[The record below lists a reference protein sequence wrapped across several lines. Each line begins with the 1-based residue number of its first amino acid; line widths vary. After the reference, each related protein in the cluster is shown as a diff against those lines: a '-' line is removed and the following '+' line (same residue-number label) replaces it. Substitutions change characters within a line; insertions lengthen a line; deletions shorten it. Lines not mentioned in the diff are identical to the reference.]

1 MGITGTDVSKEAA
14 DMVLLDDNYATIVA
28 AVEEGRRIYDNI
40 RKFIRYTMTSNAGEI
55 WVMLLAPFLGMPLPL
70 LPLQILWVNLVTD
83 GLPGLALTVEP
94 AERDTMQRP
103 PHPPKESIFGRGM
116 WRDILVVGL
125 LMGLVSLGVGFFAW
139 QRGDPA
145 WQTMA
150 FTTLTMAQMGN
161 ALAVRSERY
170 TLWQIGVLSNRLIL
184 GAVLLTLVLQLAV
197 VYLPFFQNIFN
208 TLPLSAGDLA
218 ISLGCSVVVYLGIE
232 VYKMITHR

>member
-1 MGITGTDVSKEAA
+1 
-14 DMVLLDDNYATIVA
+14 
-28 AVEEGRRIYDNI
+28 
-40 RKFIRYTMTSNAGEI
+40 
-55 WVMLLAPFLGMPLPL
+55 
-70 LPLQILWVNLVTD
+70 
-83 GLPGLALTVEP
+83 
-94 AERDTMQRP
+94 MQRP
-103 PHPPKESIFGRGM
+103 PHPPKESVFGPRHVARYPRRRSADGS
-116 WRDILVVGL
+116 GF
-125 LMGLVSLGVGFFAW
+125 LGVGFFAW
-139 QRGDPA
+139 LRGDPA

-232 VYKMITHR
+232 VYKMITRR

>member
-1 MGITGTDVSKEAA
+1 
-14 DMVLLDDNYATIVA
+14 
-28 AVEEGRRIYDNI
+28 
-40 RKFIRYTMTSNAGEI
+40 
-55 WVMLLAPFLGMPLPL
+55 
-70 LPLQILWVNLVTD
+70 
-83 GLPGLALTVEP
+83 
-94 AERDTMQRP
+94 
-103 PHPPKESIFGRGM
+103 
-116 WRDILVVGL
+116 
-125 LMGLVSLGVGFFAW
+125 MGLVSLGVGFFAW
-139 QRGDPA
+139 LRGDPA

-232 VYKMITHR
+232 VYKMITRR